1 MSDAVSTQQHLKIAQ
16 IRDNT
21 VVLASGELRQV
32 IETSSLNFSL
42 KSSQEQNAIIGA
54 YQGFINSLQFPIQI
68 VMHSR
73 RLDLAPYLVKMN
85 KQLENQQNA
94 LIKIQTA
101 DYIDF
106 IKRLITIA
114 NIMDKKFYLVV
125 PHSTAVLVSSGGL
138 FGLSRKGSVRVPED
152 KFQKAKTEL
161 DDRTR
166 VALSGLS
173 AIGLKAEIL
182 NTQQLVE
189 LYYGIY
195 NAEEAPREH
204 IAEKPG
210 ELTEALVT
218 ESPASQAEIEQSR
231 AQTLRHSP
239 AGEVGAPTAV
249 SGQPAPAPQPTTVP
263 QQPIAQPLPTQTQPI
278 PTTATP
284 PQPAAAQPATSTPT
298 APPITPPAQPVQM
311 G

>member
-231 AQTLRHSP
+231 AQTPP
-239 AGEVGAPTAV
+239 AQPAPTNTPAQP
-249 SGQPAPAPQPTTVP
+249 QPAPAPQP